1 MVKCPTAVWG
11 EHIYIFIL
19 LWGWGPLRLLYIQQ
33 EQIATLAVGLGSGLR
48 AEHLSTDAQQS
59 VCVWEEDII

>member
-1 MVKCPTAVWG
+1 M
-11 EHIYIFIL
+11 HL
-19 LWGWGPLRLLYIQQ
+19 QQ
-33 EQIATLAVGLGSGLR
+33 EQIATLAVGLGSGLW